1 MRRREAEAVCPTVV
15 TLAQDS
21 GVEAGAFEPV
31 VTTMEQLIPRVEIA
45 HPGLAF
51 LPVGGAVRFYGGEEA
66 LVERIAAEIEALC
79 GPGAALGLA
88 HGPFAAQQAAMQAQ
102 EGVPYIVSDEAG
114 FLASLDIGAIDREEL
129 ADTFRWLGI
138 TTLGELA
145 LLPRAAVASRFGLLG
160 ISAHEQ
166 ASGEDRSLSP
176 RRIPEDAGVEDKF
189 EEPLVNLEQ
198 AGFVS
203 RRLAHELLEPLRAQ
217 GVAPHRVEIEGE
229 AVDGTVLR
237 RIWRSADPFDEPNL
251 AERLR
256 WQLRAWV
263 ESGGIGGGLRR
274 LRIAPADVS
283 GEGRQLGLAEDP
295 VSEAEATRALVRAQ
309 SLLGPDAVLQAQH
322 QGGRDP
328 ADQVQWYR
336 WGESK
341 PALARDPAAPWP
353 GKLPAPAP
361 ALVPPQSLPVNVE
374 WAEGLPTRVRLRSR
388 WEPVL
393 SWAGPWRRMGR
404 WWEGESSGDR
414 YQIVTSAGAFLCEVR
429 DEQTYLVGI
438 YD

>member
-1 MRRREAEAVCPTVV
+1 MRRQEAEAVCPTVV
-15 TLAQDS
+15 TLMQDP

-31 VTTMEQLIPRVEIA
+31 VASMEQVLPRVEIVT
-45 HPGLAF
+45 PGLAF
-51 LPVGGAVRFYGGEEA
+51 LPVGGAVRYYGSEAA
-66 LVERIAAEIEALC
+66 LVERIAEGLAEVGGSGALF
-79 GPGAALGLA
+79 GLA
-88 HGPFAAQQAAMQAQ
+88 HGPFAAHQAAMQAR
-102 EGVPYIVSDEAG
+102 EGAPYIVSDEAG

-145 LLPRAAVASRFGLLG
+145 RLPRAAVASRFGLLG

-166 ASGEDRSLSP
+166 ASGEDRALAP

-203 RRLAHELLEPLRAQ
+203 RRLAHELLDPLRIQ

-251 AERLR
+251 AERIR

-263 ESGGIGGGLRR
+263 ESGGIGGGLCR

-283 GEGRQLGLAEDP
+283 GEGRQLGLAEDA
-295 VSEAEATRALVRAQ
+295 VREAEATRALIRAQ
-309 SLLGPDAVLQAQH
+309 SLLGPDAVLQAQR

-328 ADQVQWYR
+328 ADQVQWFR

-341 PALARDPAAPWP
+341 PVPAHDPTAPWP

-361 ALVPPQSLPVNVE
+361 ALVPPRSTPVNVE
-374 WAEGLPTRVRLRSR
+374 WDEGLPARVRLRSR

-429 DEQTYLVGI
+429 EEQTYLVGI

>member
-15 TLAQDS
+15 TLAQDP
-21 GVEAGAFEPV
+21 GAEAGAFEPV
-31 VTTMEQLIPRVEIA
+31 VATMEQLIPRVEIA
-45 HPGLAF
+45 NPGLAF
-51 LPVGGAVRFYGGEEA
+51 LPVGGAVRYYGGEEA
-66 LVERIAAEIEALC
+66 LVERLAEGIEAAC
-79 GPGAALGLA
+79 GPGALFGLA
-88 HGPFAAQQAAMQAQ
+88 HGPFAAHQAAIQARV
-102 EGVPYIVSDEAG
+102 GIPYIVTDEAG
-114 FLASLDIGAIDREEL
+114 FLASLDIGAIGREEL

-145 LLPRAAVASRFGLLG
+145 RLPRAAVASRFGLLG

-166 ASGEDRSLSP
+166 ASGEDRSLRP
-176 RRIPEDAGVEDKF
+176 RQIPEDAGVEEKF

-203 RRLAHELLEPLRAQ
+203 RRLAHELLEPLQAQ
-217 GVAPHRVEIEGE
+217 GVAPHQVEIEGE

-251 AERLR
+251 AERVR

-263 ESGGIGGGLRR
+263 ESGGISGGLRR

-295 VSEAEATRALVRAQ
+295 VSDAEATRALIRAQ
-309 SLLGPDAVLQAQH
+309 SLLGPDAVLLARR

-328 ADQVQWYR
+328 ADQVQWFR
-336 WGESK
+336 WGENE
-341 PALARDPAAPWP
+341 PAPARDPAAPWP
-353 GKLPAPAP
+353 GKLPAPSP
-361 ALVPPQSLPVNVE
+361 ALMPPQPLSVNVE
-374 WAEGLPTRVRLRSR
+374 WDEGMPARVRLRSR

-393 SWAGPWRRMGR
+393 SWAGPWRRVGR
-404 WWEGESSGDR
+404 WWEGEGSGDR

-429 DEQTYLVGI
+429 EDKTYLVGI